1 MAETHSMLTSL
12 IRHPVSFSILVLS
25 VVILIVWFD
34 YKSTVSPSTAV
45 APIEESRP
53 AQMAGGS
60 ISQPIALSP
69 PGAQP
74 KIMDQFDSS
83 KPQSGAP
90 AIDALL
96 GRLEEKVKADP
107 GNLDNRILLAQ
118 TYKELGRMPDAL
130 QELRGIQQQNPDNSR
145 ANLVLASILSQSSDP
160 KELEEALQVLANVK
174 EDAGIQPYLIHMY
187 KGDALIRQQNHEGAL
202 ENWKQAL
209 ATMPKSDARYGVL
222 EKKVMDLTSGSA
234 NISPGS

>member
-1 MAETHSMLTSL
+1 
-12 IRHPVSFSILVLS
+12 
-25 VVILIVWFD
+25 
-34 YKSTVSPSTAV
+34 
-45 APIEESRP
+45 
-53 AQMAGGS
+53 
-60 ISQPIALSP
+60 
-69 PGAQP
+69 
-74 KIMDQFDSS
+74 MDQFDSGEQ
-83 KPQSGAP
+83 QSGAP

-130 QELRGIQQQNPDNSR
+130 QELRSIQQQHPENSR

-160 KELEEALQVLANVK
+160 KELEEALQVLSNVK

-187 KGDALIRQQNHEGAL
+187 QGDALIRQQNHEGAL
-202 ENWKQAL
+202 EKWQQAL
-209 ATMPKSDARYGVL
+209 TTMPKSDVRYGVL

-234 NISPGS
+234 NILPGS